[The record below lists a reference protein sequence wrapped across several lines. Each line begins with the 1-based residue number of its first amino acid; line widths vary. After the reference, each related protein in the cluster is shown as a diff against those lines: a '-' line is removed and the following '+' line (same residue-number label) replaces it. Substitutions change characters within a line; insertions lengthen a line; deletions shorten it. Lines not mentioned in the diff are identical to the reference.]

1 MMETGIYRNY
11 EEALDRIQELEKA
24 INKAIT
30 YINRATAMLA
40 VEVLRDA
47 LGR

>member
-24 INKAIT
+24 INKAVD
-30 YINRATAMLA
+30 YIGQERPMLA
-40 VEVLRDA
+40 DDILRDA